1 MEKVLLL
8 GATGRLGREI
18 LNELIKGG
26 FAVNVII
33 RDAGK
38 IEQVYSHLEIFEGD
52 PANSQDLAK
61 ALSGCAYLVSALN
74 ISRKSDFPW
83 AKLRTPGTF
92 LSDTLGKVLALA
104 DQNSLKQIVICSA
117 WGVGDSRKEIPW
129 WFAWMIDNS
138 NIGSAYLDHERQ
150 EKLLLDSGWPFTIFR
165 PVGLTN
171 GAGKGEILW
180 TQVGE
185 IKPKLTIDR
194 KAVAKAMVSSLGK
207 KELMFETYTISK
219 K

>member
-18 LNELIKGG
+18 LNEIIKRGY
-26 FAVNVII
+26 AVNVLI

-38 IEQVYSHLEIFEGD
+38 IEHVYSHLEIFEGD
-52 PANSQDLAK
+52 PANSQDLAR

-74 ISRKSDFPW
+74 ISRRSDFPW
-83 AKLRTPGTF
+83 AKLRSPGTF
-92 LSDTLGKVLALA
+92 LSDTLGKVLAMA
-104 DQNSLKQIVICSA
+104 DQYSLKHIVICSA
-117 WGVGDSRKEIPW
+117 WGVGDSRKEIPR
-129 WFAWMIDNS
+129 WFAWMIENS
-138 NIGSAYLDHERQ
+138 NIGTAYLDHQRQ
-150 EKLLLDSGWPFTIFR
+150 EELLKDSGWPYTIIR

-180 TQVGE
+180 TQGGE
-185 IKPKLTIDR
+185 PKPKLTIDR
-194 KAVAKAMVSSLGK
+194 KAVAKTMVYALGK
-207 KELMFETYTISK
+207 KELMFETFTISK